1 MVLSEIL
8 LTQKHNTMY
17 TDKKVGYLAPE
28 VEVNEVMVEQGIA
41 VTGEDPVVDPEQ
53 GWD

>member
-1 MVLSEIL
+1 MLME
-8 LTQKHNTMY
+8 TRAT
-17 TDKKVGYLAPE
+17 VGYLAPE
-28 VEVNEVMVEQGIA
+28 IEVNEVMVEQGIA